1 MEAYLVDPT
10 PSGASCATRSL
21 VWMCPCLSHSTPVSP
36 TRRCVASRR
45 RYSPERSRSQV
56 AGIVLWASRHRVV
69 WRCSACRYL
78 QTSSSRSQVN
88 HLHPPDVHAPGT
100 RRPEDRYRSGGRAR
114 FSWRRCRSPGLL
126 HGTRTSGTSAQQA
139 TPSPPTPFFISG
151 SPLSHDPTPPPN
163 VQGRR
168 DARVPRGRD
177 PPHLTRQT
185 RLPQRALRTQ
195 AALRREDAALQTSRT
210 GRLHRRRH
218 LRAATAHRDR
228 RRQARGPRHQGR
240 RPGDRRRIGR
250 PAGTVHVRFPPAQ
263 RRRGW

>member
-1 MEAYLVDPT
+1 MGSE
-10 PSGASCATRSL
+10 
-21 VWMCPCLSHSTPVSP
+21 MCI
-36 TRRCVASRR
+36 RDR
-45 RYSPERSRSQV
+45 
-56 AGIVLWASRHRVV
+56 
-69 WRCSACRYL
+69 
-78 QTSSSRSQVN
+78 N
-88 HLHPPDVHAPGT
+88 HLHAPDLHAPGT

-139 TPSPPTPFFISG
+139 TPSPPTPFISG

-177 PPHLTRQT
+177 PPHITCQT

>member
-1 MEAYLVDPT
+1 MF
-10 PSGASCATRSL
+10 
-21 VWMCPCLSHSTPVSP
+21 
-36 TRRCVASRR
+36 
-45 RYSPERSRSQV
+45 
-56 AGIVLWASRHRVV
+56 
-69 WRCSACRYL
+69 WRCSACRYFHFKFKKSGEPPSPARRSRARHPTTRRSISFGRSRAVL
-78 QTSSSRSQVN
+78 MAPVSEPGPSSR
-88 HLHPPDVHAPGT
+88 HA
-100 RRPEDRYRSGGRAR
+100 DLRYERS
-114 FSWRRCRSPGLL
+114 
-126 HGTRTSGTSAQQA
+126 TSDPVSTH
-139 TPSPPTPFFISG
+139 PFFISG

-177 PPHLTRQT
+177 PPHITRQT

-240 RPGDRRRIGR
+240 RPGDRSIQR

-263 RRRGW
+263 RRQRRGW